1 VSNVRGALAAALP
14 GKPSMGDTT
23 AVDQTQLRALA
34 RDGVAASQS
43 GRLRSDAGDAKLFA
57 AMRLILAITGLAI
70 IYVDPMEPKA
80 REAVTYGVL
89 ATYCIYAAA
98 VIVYSIGSGWRT
110 DQRLLCAL
118 DVAFAFVLILWTQGT
133 HSIFFYVLLFPILV
147 VSFSHGYR
155 DGLLFT
161 AASLAAFVAAGVL
174 VDAGQYELTGLQ
186 IRRPV
191 YLLAFGYMVSRWGG
205 RQIVFARRLMLLRD
219 VNASSA
225 RASARDLIDLNM
237 RRIREFHGAQS
248 CVLVLRNAAQP
259 SYVIYASVKD
269 APHAS
274 AAREMSAASGER
286 LLRFETDASI
296 LYRQHRFPHSGTRCV
311 CITSDAKG
319 ERMSVCPPAA
329 CEVVAE
335 LLEARYFAAV
345 PYSQSD
351 GTSGRLFLTSQHR
364 RYTPDDV
371 EFLRQFSTAVA
382 KVVENLQLVDEL
394 VSSAAE
400 HERVLISRDIH
411 DAAVQ
416 PYIGLR
422 LALEALQREP
432 DTAARERKIQDLVDM
447 ANATVRD
454 LRGYTRGL
462 VAGEIP
468 GGSLRA
474 GILMQADRH
483 RRFHGLEISTDVAAE
498 AGELSGRFA
507 SHVFYIVVEALA
519 NVVKHTASRRTFI
532 EVWSTQGGLHVRV
545 GNEHA
550 AGTQAPASFVPKSIK
565 SRVEALGGS
574 LELQHTASH
583 TVVHAT
589 VPIQ

>member
-1 VSNVRGALAAALP
+1 MS
-14 GKPSMGDTT
+14 DTT
-23 AVDQTQLRALA
+23 AVKQTSLRGSASD
-34 RDGVAASQS
+34 RPASQS
-43 GRLRSDAGDAKLFA
+43 QSARLRSDTGDAKLFA

-89 ATYCIYAAA
+89 VTYCLYAAG
-98 VIVYSIGSGWRT
+98 VIAYGLRGGWHT

-118 DVAFAFVLILWTQGT
+118 DVAFAFVLILWTKGT

-191 YLLAFGYMVSRWGG
+191 YMLAFGYMVARWGG
-205 RQIVFARRLMLLRD
+205 RQILFARRLMLLRD
-219 VNASSA
+219 VNASSG
-225 RASARDLIDLNM
+225 RTSARDLIELNV
-237 RRIREFHGAQS
+237 RRIREFHAAQR
-248 CVLVLRNAAQP
+248 CVLVLRNDAQQ
-259 SYVIYASVKD
+259 SYVIYASLKD
-269 APHAS
+269 AQHAS
-274 AAREMSAASGER
+274 AAREMSRESGER
-286 LLRFETDASI
+286 LLCFGENASV
-296 LYRQHRFPHSGTRCV
+296 LYRQQRFPASGPRCV
-311 CITSDAKG
+311 CITPDGKG
-319 ERMSVCPPAA
+319 ERISPCPPAA
-329 CEVVAE
+329 CEFVAE

-351 GTSGRLFLTSQHR
+351 GTTGRLVLTSRHR

-371 EFLRQFSTAVA
+371 GFLRQFSTAVA

-432 DTAARERKIQDLVDM
+432 DTGVRERRIQDLVDM

-462 VAGEIP
+462 LAGEIP
-468 GGSLRA
+468 GGSLRE

-483 RRFHGLEISTDVAAE
+483 RRFYGLEISTDVDAR
-498 AGELSGRFA
+498 AGDLSGRFA

-519 NVVKHTASRRTFI
+519 NVVKHTASRRAFI
-532 EVWSTQGGLHVRV
+532 EVWSAEGGLNVRV
-545 GNEHA
+545 GNER
-550 AGTQAPASFVPKSIK
+550 APGDEAPTSFVPKSIK

-574 LELQHTASH
+574 LELQHTEYH

-589 VPIQ
+589 VPAQ

>member
-1 VSNVRGALAAALP
+1 MNDTTVAERKAPNAVAVEHAAAAAA
-14 GKPSMGDTT
+14 PSRG
-23 AVDQTQLRALA
+23 
-34 RDGVAASQS
+34 
-43 GRLRSDAGDAKLFA
+43 LRSETGDAKLFA

-89 ATYCIYAAA
+89 GTYCLYAAG
-98 VIVYSIGSGWRT
+98 VIAYGIRSGWRT

-118 DVAFAFVLILWTQGT
+118 DVALAFVLILWTEGT

-155 DGLLFT
+155 DGLIFT
-161 AASLAAFVAAGVL
+161 AASLAAFVAAGIL

-191 YLLAFGYMVSRWGG
+191 YMLAFGYMVARWGG

-219 VNASSA
+219 VNVSSA
-225 RASARDLIDLNM
+225 RSSARDLIDLNLG
-237 RRIREFHGAQS
+237 RIREFHAAQR
-248 CVLVLRNAAQP
+248 CVLVLRRAGQ
-259 SYVIYASVKD
+259 STYVIYASVKD
-269 APHAS
+269 APHPS
-274 AAREMSAASGER
+274 AAREISAESGER
-286 LLRFETDASI
+286 LLRFDTDASI
-296 LYRQHRFPHSGTRCV
+296 LYWQHRFPRPGTRCV
-311 CITSDAKG
+311 WITPDAKG
-319 ERMSVCPPAA
+319 ERMSPCPPSA
-329 CEVVAE
+329 CEVVAG

-371 EFLRQFSTAVA
+371 EFLRQFSTAVS

-394 VSSAAE
+394 VSSAAD
-400 HERVLISRDIH
+400 HERLLISRDIH

-432 DTAARERKIQDLVDM
+432 DMGARERKIQDLVDM

-462 VAGEIP
+462 LAGEIP

-483 RRFHGLEISTDVAAE
+483 RRFYGLEISTDVDAE

-507 SHVFYIVVEALA
+507 SHVFYVVVEALA
-519 NVVKHTASRRTFI
+519 NVVKHTASRRAFI
-532 EVWSTQGGLHVRV
+532 EVWSRQGGLHVRV

-550 AGTQAPASFVPKSIK
+550 AGAEAPATFVPKSIK

-574 LELQHTASH
+574 LQLQHTASH